1 MEKKNESYSKGTIL
15 IILILFMFSSKLY
28 NFFWDIGKSGIYV
41 FLIIYFINYL
51 NPNISKKIKEIFF
64 DLINFGNNNIIKN
77 ILSKISSIIMNL
89 FKKDTLNYN
98 IETKK
103 KKKKNFF
110 LKKNINDVDNSK
122 VSNVRSLDNIPNKI
136 GRKLS

>member
-110 LKKNINDVDNSK
+110 
-122 VSNVRSLDNIPNKI
+122 
-136 GRKLS
+136 